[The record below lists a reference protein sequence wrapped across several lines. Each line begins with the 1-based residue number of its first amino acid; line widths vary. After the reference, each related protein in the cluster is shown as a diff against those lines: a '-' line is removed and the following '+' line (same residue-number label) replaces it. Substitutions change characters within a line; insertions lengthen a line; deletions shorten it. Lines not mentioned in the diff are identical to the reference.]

1 MVIPVSVSLG
11 SGLAGG
17 DGNPQVLPAF
27 LDSRQRGSQHPEGA
41 DNKET
46 WVLAV
51 GSESPSPS
59 RCCI

>member
-1 MVIPVSVSLG
+1 MIPVPVSLG

-17 DGNPQVLPAF
+17 DGNPQALPAF
-27 LDSRQRGSQHPEGA
+27 LDSTQRAFQHPEGA
-41 DNKET
+41 YNKET